1 MYGKSQ
7 SHVIQSI
14 GGLSCALEKLAT
26 VLSLKFAF
34 VSDRPLAYFA
44 VKMRSRS
51 QHHGL
56 FVALQ

>member
-26 VLSLKFAF
+26 VLSLH
-34 VSDRPLAYFA
+34 L
-44 VKMRSRS
+44 
-51 QHHGL
+51 
-56 FVALQ
+56 